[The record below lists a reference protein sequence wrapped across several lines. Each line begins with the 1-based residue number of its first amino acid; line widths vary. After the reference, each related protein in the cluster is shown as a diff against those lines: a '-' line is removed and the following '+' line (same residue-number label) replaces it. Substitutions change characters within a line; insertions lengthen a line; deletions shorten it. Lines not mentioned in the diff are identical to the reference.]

1 MKERDSLNLAETLA
15 AIAKAHPHPL
25 FGEPFSS
32 AFAAT
37 YPGGRSEE
45 TIVAAYICSLFLST
59 ILEGFPTEKLHTFVN
74 YTKEHCHRFTF
85 DCRMYDSILYNMN
98 EESLQQV
105 ALIDKNGNTTFR
117 ACSKEE
123 IKEAFDF
130 YTNR

>member
-1 MKERDSLNLAETLA
+1 MKEKNNLNLTETLA
-15 AIAKAHPHPL
+15 AIAKTEPHPL

-45 TIVAAYICSLFLST
+45 TMVAAYICSLFLST

-74 YTKEHCHRFTF
+74 YTKENCHRFTF
-85 DCRMYDSILYNMN
+85 DCKMYDSILDKMN
-98 EESLQQV
+98 EKSLQQV
-105 ALIDKNGNTTFR
+105 ALIGKNGSTIFR